1 MDRRAPY
8 MGRPAAGA
16 FWVSLAQFRLFG
28 GRILLGLMV
37 WLWVGL
43 VLGRWNWLED
53 VLVEEI
59 CLMKSRRSW
68 SLQHLRNIFGGVL
81 VAPPQHLFIAQALTL
96 QRSMLIVWVATCV
109 YFTWSPE
116 LMRLGLVV
124 CVVGG
129 WITAFTRAPGPS
141 ASP

>member
-59 CLMKSRRSW
+59 CLMKSRRIIYCPS
-68 SLQHLRNIFGGVL
+68 SY
-81 VAPPQHLFIAQALTL
+81 VAAFDAH
-96 QRSMLIVWVATCV
+96 
-109 YFTWSPE
+109 
-116 LMRLGLVV
+116 RLGCNMCILHMEPRTHAPWFGCV
-124 CVVGG
+124 CC
-129 WITAFTRAPGPS
+129 WWLDYCFHTCTWTQRF
-141 ASP
+141 

>member
-43 VLGRWNWLED
+43 VLGRWNWLDD
-53 VLVEEI
+53 VLAEEI

-68 SLQHLRNIFGGVL
+68 FLQHLRNIFGGVL
-81 VAPPQHLFIAQALTL
+81 VASTL
-96 QRSMLIVWVATCV
+96 IYCPSSYVAA
-109 YFTWSPE
+109 FDAH
-116 LMRLGLVV
+116 RLGRNMCILHMEPRTHVPWFV
-124 CVVGG
+124 FACC
-129 WITAFTRAPGPS
+129 WWLDFRFHMRTRTQRFT
-141 ASP
+141 